1 MILGTEQN
9 WSHNFWSTTQIS
21 IEFTSLVLETNLG
34 NALEKKRAGGDL
46 SGPVAQHGCGHTRVT
61 TAQHGPRPEGPRAL
75 VFCKRTPKLIGYY
88 AAPLITIAR
97 ESCFA

>member
-9 WSHNFWSTTQIS
+9 WSHNFWLTTQIS

-46 SGPVAQHGCGHTRVT
+46 IKP
-61 TAQHGPRPEGPRAL
+61 
-75 VFCKRTPKLIGYY
+75 
-88 AAPLITIAR
+88 AA
-97 ESCFA
+97 

>member
-9 WSHNFWSTTQIS
+9 WYHNFWSTTQIS

-46 SGPVAQHGCGHTRVT
+46 ISPVAQRGGGYMRVMM
-61 TAQHGPRPEGPRAL
+61 AQD
-75 VFCKRTPKLIGYY
+75 
-88 AAPLITIAR
+88 
-97 ESCFA
+97 

>member
-9 WSHNFWSTTQIS
+9 WSHNFWLTTQIS

-46 SGPVAQHGCGHTRVT
+46 IGPAAQRGCGHVHVVM
-61 TAQHGPRPEGPRAL
+61 AQHGPRPEGPRARMH
-75 VFCKRTPKLIGYY
+75 FAKE
-88 AAPLITIAR
+88 PLD
-97 ESCFA
+97 

>member
-1 MILGTEQN
+1 MILETEQN

-46 SGPVAQHGCGHTRVT
+46 IGLVAQHGYGHPCVV
-61 TAQHGPRPEGPRAL
+61 TAQHVPRLEGPCVLA
-75 VFCKRTPKLIGYY
+75 F
-88 AAPLITIAR
+88 
-97 ESCFA
+97 

>member
-46 SGPVAQHGCGHTRVT
+46 IGPAAQCGCGYAWVAM
-61 TAQHGPRPEGPRAL
+61 AQRGP
-75 VFCKRTPKLIGYY
+75 
-88 AAPLITIAR
+88 
-97 ESCFA
+97 

>member
-9 WSHNFWSTTQIS
+9 WSHNFWSTTQIF

-46 SGPVAQHGCGHTRVT
+46 IGPAAQRGCGHALVA
-61 TAQHGPRPEGPRAL
+61 TAQCGPRLEGLRAGSPST
-75 VFCKRTPKLIGYY
+75 KEP
-88 AAPLITIAR
+88 PD
-97 ESCFA
+97 

>member
-34 NALEKKRAGGDL
+34 NALEKKRVGGEL
-46 SGPVAQHGCGHTRVT
+46 IGPAAKRRCGHARVA
-61 TAQHGPRPEGPRAL
+61 TAQRGPRPEGPR
-75 VFCKRTPKLIGYY
+75 TH
-88 AAPLITIAR
+88 
-97 ESCFA
+97 SCFAKEPLD

>member
-46 SGPVAQHGCGHTRVT
+46 IGPAAQRGGGHVGVA
-61 TAQHGPRPEGPRAL
+61 TAQRGARPEGSRA
-75 VFCKRTPKLIGYY
+75 R
-88 AAPLITIAR
+88 
-97 ESCFA
+97 SCFAKEPSD

>member
-34 NALEKKRAGGDL
+34 NALEKKRAGDDL
-46 SGPVAQHGCGHTRVT
+46 IVPAAQRGGGLARVA
-61 TAQHGPRPEGPRAL
+61 TAQRGPRPEGPRT
-75 VFCKRTPKLIGYY
+75 CSR
-88 AAPLITIAR
+88 
-97 ESCFA
+97 FAKEPPD